1 MNINTVN
8 TDISMKRLAFEEATE
23 QQIESDITLPDYF
36 PDIVRVIK
44 CTLKANIVSVSSGG
58 NRITADGNAII
69 SVLYI
74 CESGKLHCF
83 EQKIPV
89 SKYVETPKA
98 EECTC
103 IASAKTQYVNCRVI
117 SQRRIDIRG
126 SIGIDF
132 KAYEKCDKRIVSSC
146 ENKNIQLRTKS
157 ANVSNLKDCVSR
169 CFSMNETIEIG
180 ASQGTIGQIVRCN
193 AIAVLDSTK
202 LVAGKILVKGE
213 LKVKVVF
220 LTDGE
225 CVLEKIENSMPIS
238 QIIEAAT
245 TESCSDFV
253 TLSVPSV
260 EVHAKTDSSGA
271 LRLIDVSA
279 VIRAD
284 VSVYENEEIQY
295 STDAYSTE
303 YETDFQ
309 RESVELKSIFEK
321 FSDTYLCKGSVEISG
336 SAVKSIED
344 IFCNGLNYT
353 VSLSGNEMLISGKA
367 NVSFLAVNSED
378 ELQSFD
384 RELDFQYKR
393 ATTLGESFSANCNVT
408 PTGIDYIL
416 SAENKLDIRIETEI
430 SGLIFDASKKQI
442 ISDISCDEAKQKK
455 KRSAALTIYFAQ
467 QGEEIWEI
475 ARRYNTRVDLICAEN
490 NINSDCVEQNQK
502 LYIPSV

>member
-8 TDISMKRLAFEEATE
+8 TDISMKRLAFEEAAE

-44 CTLKANIVSVSSGG
+44 CTLRANIVSVSSGG

-98 EECTC
+98 EEYTC

-295 STDAYSTE
+295 TTDAYSTE

-336 SAVKSIED
+336 SAVKSIQD

-367 NVSFLAVNSED
+367 NVSFLAANSED

-442 ISDISCDEAKQKK
+442 ISDISCDEANKKK

>member
-8 TDISMKRLAFEEATE
+8 TDISMKRLAFEEAAE

-44 CTLKANIVSVSSGG
+44 CTLKANVVSVSSGG

-98 EECTC
+98 EEYTC
-103 IASAKTQYVNCRVI
+103 VVSAKTQYVNCRVI

-146 ENKNIQLRTKS
+146 ENKNIQLRTKA

-202 LVAGKILVKGE
+202 LVSGKILVKGE

-225 CVLEKIENSMPIS
+225 CVLGKIENSMPIS

-253 TLSVPSV
+253 TLCVPSV

-284 VSVYENEEIQY
+284 VSIYENEEIQY
-295 STDAYSTE
+295 TTDAYSTE

-393 ATTLGESFSANCNVT
+393 ATTLGESFSASCNVT

-430 SGLIFDASKKQI
+430 NGLIFDASKKQI
-442 ISDISCDEAKQKK
+442 ISDISCDEAKKKK

>member
-8 TDISMKRLAFEEATE
+8 TDISMKRLAFEEAAE

-103 IASAKTQYVNCRVI
+103 VASAKTQYVNCRVI

-132 KAYEKCDKRIVSSC
+132 KAYEKCDKKIVSSC

-393 ATTLGESFSANCNVT
+393 ATTLGESFSVSCNVT
-408 PTGIDYIL
+408 PMGIDYIL

-442 ISDISCDEAKQKK
+442 ISDISCDEAKKKK

>member
-8 TDISMKRLAFEEATE
+8 TDISMKRLAFEEAAE

-98 EECTC
+98 EEYTC

-180 ASQGTIGQIVRCN
+180 ASQGSIGQIVRCN

-225 CVLEKIENSMPIS
+225 CALEKIENSMPIS

-253 TLSVPSV
+253 TLCVPSV

-393 ATTLGESFSANCNVT
+393 ATTLGESFSASCNVT

-442 ISDISCDEAKQKK
+442 ISDISCDEAKKKK

>member
-8 TDISMKRLAFEEATE
+8 TDISMKRLAFEEAAE

-98 EECTC
+98 EDCTC
-103 IASAKTQYVNCRVI
+103 VASAKTQYVNCRVI

-284 VSVYENEEIQY
+284 VSIYENEEIQY
-295 STDAYSTE
+295 TTDAYSTE

-321 FSDTYLCKGSVEISG
+321 FSDTFLCKGSVEISG

-367 NVSFLAVNSED
+367 NVSFLAVNYED

-393 ATTLGESFSANCNVT
+393 ATTLGESFSASCNVT

-442 ISDISCDEAKQKK
+442 ISDISCDEAKKKK

>member
-1 MNINTVN
+1 
-8 TDISMKRLAFEEATE
+8 
-23 QQIESDITLPDYF
+23 
-36 PDIVRVIK
+36 
-44 CTLKANIVSVSSGG
+44 
-58 NRITADGNAII
+58 
-69 SVLYI
+69 
-74 CESGKLHCF
+74 
-83 EQKIPV
+83 
-89 SKYVETPKA
+89 
-98 EECTC
+98 
-103 IASAKTQYVNCRVI
+103 
-117 SQRRIDIRG
+117 
-126 SIGIDF
+126 
-132 KAYEKCDKRIVSSC
+132 
-146 ENKNIQLRTKS
+146 
-157 ANVSNLKDCVSR
+157 
-169 CFSMNETIEIG
+169 MNETIEIG

-245 TESCSDFV
+245 TEICSDFV

-295 STDAYSTE
+295 TTDAYSTE

-393 ATTLGESFSANCNVT
+393 ATTLGESFSASCNVT

-442 ISDISCDEAKQKK
+442 ISDISCDEAKKKK

-475 ARRYNTRVDLICAEN
+475 ARKYNTRVDLICAEN

>member
-8 TDISMKRLAFEEATE
+8 TDISMKRLAFEEAAE

-98 EECTC
+98 EEYTC

-180 ASQGTIGQIVRCN
+180 ASQGSIGQIVRCN

-253 TLSVPSV
+253 TLCVPSV
-260 EVHAKTDSSGA
+260 EVYAKTDSSGA

-295 STDAYSTE
+295 TTDAYSTE

-309 RESVELKSIFEK
+309 RESVDLKSIFEK

-393 ATTLGESFSANCNVT
+393 ATTLGESFSASCNVT

-442 ISDISCDEAKQKK
+442 ISDISCDEAKKKK

>member
-8 TDISMKRLAFEEATE
+8 TDISMKRLAFEEAAE

-103 IASAKTQYVNCRVI
+103 VASAKTQYVNCRVI

-253 TLSVPSV
+253 TLCVPSV

-284 VSVYENEEIQY
+284 VSVYENEEIHY
-295 STDAYSTE
+295 TTDAYSTE

-393 ATTLGESFSANCNVT
+393 ATTLGESFSASCNVT

-442 ISDISCDEAKQKK
+442 ISDISCDEAKKKK

-475 ARRYNTRVDLICAEN
+475 ARKYNTRVDLICAEN

>member
-132 KAYEKCDKRIVSSC
+132 KAYEKCDKKIVSSC

-213 LKVKVVF
+213 LKVKVVY

-245 TESCSDFV
+245 TENCSDFV

-295 STDAYSTE
+295 TTDAYSTE

-393 ATTLGESFSANCNVT
+393 ATTLGESFSASCNVT

-442 ISDISCDEAKQKK
+442 ISDISCDEAKKKK

>member
-8 TDISMKRLAFEEATE
+8 TDISMKKLAFEEAAE

-103 IASAKTQYVNCRVI
+103 VASAKTQYVNCRVI

-336 SAVKSIED
+336 TAVKSIED

-393 ATTLGESFSANCNVT
+393 ATTLGENFSANCNVT

-442 ISDISCDEAKQKK
+442 ISDISCDEAKKKK

>member
-8 TDISMKRLAFEEATE
+8 TDISMKRLAFEEAAE

-58 NRITADGNAII
+58 NRINADGNAII

-98 EECTC
+98 EEYTC

-225 CVLEKIENSMPIS
+225 CALEKIENSMPIS

-295 STDAYSTE
+295 TTDAYSTE

-393 ATTLGESFSANCNVT
+393 ATTLGESFSASCNVT

-442 ISDISCDEAKQKK
+442 ISDISCDEAKKKK

>member
-8 TDISMKRLAFEEATE
+8 TDISMKRLAFEEAAE

-103 IASAKTQYVNCRVI
+103 VASAKTQYVNCRVI

-146 ENKNIQLRTKS
+146 ENKNIQLRTKT

-279 VIRAD
+279 IIRAD
-284 VSVYENEEIQY
+284 VNVYENEEIQY
-295 STDAYSTE
+295 TTDAYSTE

-309 RESVELKSIFEK
+309 RKSVELKSIFEK

-393 ATTLGESFSANCNVT
+393 ATTLGESFSASCNVT

-442 ISDISCDEAKQKK
+442 ISDISCDEAKKKK
-455 KRSAALTIYFAQ
+455 KRSAALTIYFAH

>member
-8 TDISMKRLAFEEATE
+8 TDISMKRLAFEEAAE

-98 EECTC
+98 EEYTC

-132 KAYEKCDKRIVSSC
+132 KAYEKCNKRIVSSC

-180 ASQGTIGQIVRCN
+180 ASQGSIGQIVRCN

-225 CVLEKIENSMPIS
+225 CALEKIENSMPIS

-253 TLSVPSV
+253 TLCVPSV

-303 YETDFQ
+303 YETEFQ

-393 ATTLGESFSANCNVT
+393 ATTLGESFSASCNVM

-442 ISDISCDEAKQKK
+442 ISDISCDEAKKKK

>member
-8 TDISMKRLAFEEATE
+8 TDISMKRLAFEEAAE

-44 CTLKANIVSVSSGG
+44 CTLKANIASVSSSG

-103 IASAKTQYVNCRVI
+103 VASAKTQYVNCRVI

-126 SIGIDF
+126 SIGLDF

-253 TLSVPSV
+253 TLCVPSV

-284 VSVYENEEIQY
+284 ISVYENEEIQY
-295 STDAYSTE
+295 TTDAYSTE

-393 ATTLGESFSANCNVT
+393 ATTLGESFSASCNVT

-430 SGLIFDASKKQI
+430 SGLIFDASKKRI
-442 ISDISCDEAKQKK
+442 ISDISCDEAKKKK

-475 ARRYNTRVDLICAEN
+475 ARKYNTRVDLICAEN

>member
-8 TDISMKRLAFEEATE
+8 TDISMKRLAFEEAAE

-103 IASAKTQYVNCRVI
+103 VASAKTQYVNCRVI

-146 ENKNIQLRTKS
+146 ENKNIQLRTKT

-253 TLSVPSV
+253 TLCVPSV

-284 VSVYENEEIQY
+284 VSVYENEEIHY
-295 STDAYSTE
+295 TTDAYSTE

-393 ATTLGESFSANCNVT
+393 ATTLGESFSASCNVT

-442 ISDISCDEAKQKK
+442 ISDISCDEAKKKK

-502 LYIPSV
+502 LYIPSL

>member
-8 TDISMKRLAFEEATE
+8 TDISMKRLAFEEAAE

-89 SKYVETPKA
+89 SKYVEMPKA

-103 IASAKTQYVNCRVI
+103 VASAKTQYVNCRVI

-132 KAYEKCDKRIVSSC
+132 KAYEKCDKKIVSSC

-213 LKVKVVF
+213 LKVKVVY

-245 TESCSDFV
+245 TENCSDFV

-295 STDAYSTE
+295 TTDAYSTE

-393 ATTLGESFSANCNVT
+393 ATTLGESFSASCNVT

-442 ISDISCDEAKQKK
+442 ISDISCDEAKKKK

>member
-8 TDISMKRLAFEEATE
+8 TDISMKRLAFEEAAE

-103 IASAKTQYVNCRVI
+103 VASAKTQYVNCRVI

-180 ASQGTIGQIVRCN
+180 DSQGTIGQIVRCN

-336 SAVKSIED
+336 SAVKSIQD

-393 ATTLGESFSANCNVT
+393 ATTLGESFSASCNIT

-442 ISDISCDEAKQKK
+442 ISDISCDEAKKKK

>member
-8 TDISMKRLAFEEATE
+8 TDISMKRLAFEEAAE

-98 EECTC
+98 EEYTC

-253 TLSVPSV
+253 TLCVPSV

-284 VSVYENEEIQY
+284 VSVYENEEILY

-367 NVSFLAVNSED
+367 DVSFLAVNSED

-393 ATTLGESFSANCNVT
+393 ATTLGESFSASCNVT

-442 ISDISCDEAKQKK
+442 ISDISCDEAKKKK

>member
-8 TDISMKRLAFEEATE
+8 TDISMKKLAFEEAAE

-74 CESGKLHCF
+74 CENGKLHCF

-98 EECTC
+98 EEYTC

-180 ASQGTIGQIVRCN
+180 ASQGSIGQIVRCN

-225 CVLEKIENSMPIS
+225 CALEKIENSMPIS

-253 TLSVPSV
+253 TLCVPSV

-393 ATTLGESFSANCNVT
+393 ATTLGESFSASCNVT

-442 ISDISCDEAKQKK
+442 ISDISCDEAKKKK

>member
-8 TDISMKRLAFEEATE
+8 TDISMKRLAFEEAAE

-44 CTLKANIVSVSSGG
+44 CTLKANIASVSSSG

-103 IASAKTQYVNCRVI
+103 VASAKTQYVNCRVI

-126 SIGIDF
+126 SIGLDF

-253 TLSVPSV
+253 TLCVPSV

-295 STDAYSTE
+295 TTDAYSTE

-393 ATTLGESFSANCNVT
+393 ATILGESFSASCNVT

-442 ISDISCDEAKQKK
+442 ISDISCDEAKKKK

>member
-8 TDISMKRLAFEEATE
+8 TDISMKRLAFEEAAE

-83 EQKIPV
+83 EQKIPI

-103 IASAKTQYVNCRVI
+103 VVSTKTQYVNCRVI

-126 SIGIDF
+126 SIVIDF
-132 KAYEKCDKRIVSSC
+132 KAYEKCDKKIVSSC

-245 TESCSDFV
+245 TENCSDFV

-393 ATTLGESFSANCNVT
+393 ATTLGENFSASCNVT

-442 ISDISCDEAKQKK
+442 ISDISCDEAKKKK

>member
-8 TDISMKRLAFEEATE
+8 TDISMKRLAFEEAAE

-245 TESCSDFV
+245 TENCSDFV
-253 TLSVPSV
+253 TLCVPSV

-271 LRLIDVSA
+271 LRLVDVSA

-393 ATTLGESFSANCNVT
+393 ATTLGESFSASCNVT

-442 ISDISCDEAKQKK
+442 ISDISCDEAKKKK

>member
-8 TDISMKRLAFEEATE
+8 TDISMKRLAFEEAAE

-103 IASAKTQYVNCRVI
+103 VASAKTQYVNCRVI

-132 KAYEKCDKRIVSSC
+132 KAYEKCDKKIVSSC

-238 QIIEAAT
+238 QIIEATT

-393 ATTLGESFSANCNVT
+393 ATTLGESFSASCNVT

-442 ISDISCDEAKQKK
+442 ISDISCDEAKKK
-455 KRSAALTIYFAQ
+455 KKHSAALTIYFAQ

>member
-8 TDISMKRLAFEEATE
+8 TDISMKRLAFEEAAE

-132 KAYEKCDKRIVSSC
+132 KAYEKCDKKIVSSC

-213 LKVKVVF
+213 LKVKVVY

-245 TESCSDFV
+245 TENCSDFV

-295 STDAYSTE
+295 TTDAYSTE

-393 ATTLGESFSANCNVT
+393 ATTLGESFSASCNVT

-442 ISDISCDEAKQKK
+442 ISDISCDEAKKKK

>member
-8 TDISMKRLAFEEATE
+8 TDISMKRLAFEEAAE

-103 IASAKTQYVNCRVI
+103 VASAKTQYVNCRVI

-132 KAYEKCDKRIVSSC
+132 KANEKCDKSIVSSC
-146 ENKNIQLRTKS
+146 ENKNIQLRTKT

-238 QIIEAAT
+238 QIIEIAT

-279 VIRAD
+279 IIRAD
-284 VSVYENEEIQY
+284 VNVYENEEIQY
-295 STDAYSTE
+295 TTDAYSTE

-344 IFCNGLNYT
+344 IFCNELNYT

-393 ATTLGESFSANCNVT
+393 ATTLGESFSASCNVT

-442 ISDISCDEAKQKK
+442 ISDISCDEAKKKK

-475 ARRYNTRVDLICAEN
+475 ARKYNTRVDLICAEN

>member
-8 TDISMKRLAFEEATE
+8 TDISMKRLAFEEAAE

-44 CTLKANIVSVSSGG
+44 CSLKANIVSVSSGG

-103 IASAKTQYVNCRVI
+103 VASAKTQYVNCRVI

-213 LKVKVVF
+213 LKVKVVY

-245 TESCSDFV
+245 TENCSDFV
-253 TLSVPSV
+253 TLCVPSV

-295 STDAYSTE
+295 TTDAYSTE

-367 NVSFLAVNSED
+367 NVSLLAVNSED

-393 ATTLGESFSANCNVT
+393 ATTLGESFSASCNVT

-442 ISDISCDEAKQKK
+442 ISDISCDEAKKKK

>member
-8 TDISMKRLAFEEATE
+8 TDISMKRLAFEEAAE

-44 CTLKANIVSVSSGG
+44 CSLKANIVSVSSGG

-83 EQKIPV
+83 EQRIPV

-103 IASAKTQYVNCRVI
+103 VASAKTQYVNCRVI

-213 LKVKVVF
+213 LKVKVVY

-245 TESCSDFV
+245 TENCSDFV
-253 TLSVPSV
+253 TLCVPSV

-295 STDAYSTE
+295 TTDAYSTE

-367 NVSFLAVNSED
+367 NVSLLAVNSED

-393 ATTLGESFSANCNVT
+393 ATTLGESFSASCNVT

-442 ISDISCDEAKQKK
+442 ISDISCDEAKKKK

>member
-8 TDISMKRLAFEEATE
+8 TDISMKKLAFEEAAE

-103 IASAKTQYVNCRVI
+103 VASAKTQYVNCRVI

-213 LKVKVVF
+213 LKVKVVY

-245 TESCSDFV
+245 TENCSDFV

-295 STDAYSTE
+295 TTDAYSTE

-393 ATTLGESFSANCNVT
+393 ATTLGESFSASCNVT

-442 ISDISCDEAKQKK
+442 ISDISCDEAKKKK

>member
-8 TDISMKRLAFEEATE
+8 TDISMKRLAFEEAAE

-103 IASAKTQYVNCRVI
+103 VASAKTQYVNCRVI

-146 ENKNIQLRTKS
+146 ENKNIQLRTKT

-253 TLSVPSV
+253 TLCVPSV

-284 VSVYENEEIQY
+284 VSVYENEEIHY
-295 STDAYSTE
+295 TTDAYSTE

-393 ATTLGESFSANCNVT
+393 ATTLGESFSASCNVT

-442 ISDISCDEAKQKK
+442 ISDISCDEAKKKK

-475 ARRYNTRVDLICAEN
+475 ARKYNTRVDLICAEN

>member
-8 TDISMKRLAFEEATE
+8 TDISMKRLAFEEAAE

-103 IASAKTQYVNCRVI
+103 VASAKTQYVNCRVI

-132 KAYEKCDKRIVSSC
+132 KAYEKCDKSIVSSC

-284 VSVYENEEIQY
+284 VSIYENEEIQY

-344 IFCNGLNYT
+344 ISCNGLNYT

-393 ATTLGESFSANCNVT
+393 ATTLGESFSASCNVT
-408 PTGIDYIL
+408 PMGIDYIL

-442 ISDISCDEAKQKK
+442 ISDISCDEAKKKK

>member
-8 TDISMKRLAFEEATE
+8 TDISMKRLAFEEAAE

-98 EECTC
+98 EEYTC

-126 SIGIDF
+126 SIVIDF

-180 ASQGTIGQIVRCN
+180 TSQGTIGQIVRCN

-213 LKVKVVF
+213 LKVKVVY

-245 TESCSDFV
+245 TENCSDFV

-393 ATTLGESFSANCNVT
+393 ATTLGESFSASCNVT

-442 ISDISCDEAKQKK
+442 ISDISCDEAKKKK

>member
-8 TDISMKRLAFEEATE
+8 TDISMKRLAFEEAAE

-103 IASAKTQYVNCRVI
+103 VASAKTQYVNCRVI

-253 TLSVPSV
+253 TLCVPSV

-284 VSVYENEEIQY
+284 VSIYENEEIQY
-295 STDAYSTE
+295 TTDAYSTE

-393 ATTLGESFSANCNVT
+393 ATILGENFSASCNVT

-442 ISDISCDEAKQKK
+442 ISDISCDEAKKKK

>member
-8 TDISMKRLAFEEATE
+8 TDISMKRLAFEEAAE

-44 CTLKANIVSVSSGG
+44 CTLKANVVSVSSGG

-98 EECTC
+98 EEYTC
-103 IASAKTQYVNCRVI
+103 VASAKTQYVNCRVI

-146 ENKNIQLRTKS
+146 ENKNIQLRTKA

-213 LKVKVVF
+213 LKVKVAF

-225 CVLEKIENSMPIS
+225 CVLGKIENSMPIS

-245 TESCSDFV
+245 TESCYDFV
-253 TLSVPSV
+253 TLCVPSV

-284 VSVYENEEIQY
+284 VSIYENEEIQY
-295 STDAYSTE
+295 TTDAYSTE
-303 YETDFQ
+303 YEMDFQ
-309 RESVELKSIFEK
+309 RESIELKSIFEK

-393 ATTLGESFSANCNVT
+393 ATTLGESFSASCNVT

-430 SGLIFDASKKQI
+430 NGLIFDASKKQI
-442 ISDISCDEAKQKK
+442 ISDISCDEAKKKK

-490 NINSDCVEQNQK
+490 NINTDCVEQNQK

>member
-8 TDISMKRLAFEEATE
+8 TDISMKRLAFEEAAE

-253 TLSVPSV
+253 TLCVPSV

-295 STDAYSTE
+295 TTDAYSTE

-393 ATTLGESFSANCNVT
+393 ATTLGESFSASCNVT
-408 PTGIDYIL
+408 STGIDYIL

-442 ISDISCDEAKQKK
+442 ISDISCDEAKKKK

>member
-8 TDISMKRLAFEEATE
+8 TDISMKRLAFEETAE

-103 IASAKTQYVNCRVI
+103 FASAKTQYVNCRVI

-132 KAYEKCDKRIVSSC
+132 KAYEKCDKSIVSSC
-146 ENKNIQLRTKS
+146 ENKNIQLRTKT

-279 VIRAD
+279 IIRAD
-284 VSVYENEEIQY
+284 VNVYENEEIQY
-295 STDAYSTE
+295 TTDAYSTE

-393 ATTLGESFSANCNVT
+393 ATTLGERFSASCNVT

-442 ISDISCDEAKQKK
+442 ISDISCDEAKKKK

>member
-8 TDISMKRLAFEEATE
+8 TDISMKRLAFEEAAE

-98 EECTC
+98 EDYTC
-103 IASAKTQYVNCRVI
+103 VASAKTQYVNCRVI

-180 ASQGTIGQIVRCN
+180 ASQGSIGQIVRCN

-245 TESCSDFV
+245 TENCSDFV
-253 TLSVPSV
+253 TLCVPSV

-295 STDAYSTE
+295 TTDAYSTE

-442 ISDISCDEAKQKK
+442 ISDISCDEAKKKK

>member
-8 TDISMKRLAFEEATE
+8 TDISMKRLAFEEAVE

-103 IASAKTQYVNCRVI
+103 VASAKTQYVNCRVI

-132 KAYEKCDKRIVSSC
+132 KAYEKCDKMIVSSC
-146 ENKNIQLRTKS
+146 ENKNIQLRTKA

-180 ASQGTIGQIVRCN
+180 TSQGSIGQIVRCN

-238 QIIEAAT
+238 QIIEAAA
-245 TESCSDFV
+245 TENCSDFV

-260 EVHAKTDSSGA
+260 EMHAKTDSSGA

-284 VSVYENEEIQY
+284 VSVYENKEIQY
-295 STDAYSTE
+295 TTDAYSTE

-309 RESVELKSIFEK
+309 RESVELKNIFEK
-321 FSDTYLCKGSVEISG
+321 FSDTYLCKGSIEISG

-393 ATTLGESFSANCNVT
+393 ATTPGEGFSASCNVT

-442 ISDISCDEAKQKK
+442 ISGISCDEAKKKK

-475 ARRYNTRVDLICAEN
+475 ARRYNTRVDLICTEN